1 MEGEKLRAMQTSR
14 QGRKV
19 AYLFRESG
27 SLSPA
32 LLGGKGAGLAELTA
46 LGVPVPP
53 GFTITTSVAR
63 AFNQHAVVP
72 KRLGHQIRW
81 NIAALEKATGK
92 RFGDA
97 ADPLLVSVRSGAV
110 VSMPGMMDTVL
121 NLGLNSEIAEGLGK
135 LTGDRRFAL
144 DCYRRFLSMFGDVVQ
159 GVPRESF
166 EDILAEVKVKHGLQS
181 DSDMDADVLEE
192 VVKCYRQ
199 LIVDFTGDPAID
211 DPYRQLEMA
220 VTAVLK
226 SWNNPRAKQYR
237 RINNIPETLGTAVN
251 VQSMVYGNR
260 DFRSAS
266 GVVFSRN
273 VATGAPGM
281 WGEFLINAQ
290 GEDVVAGSR
299 TPESIANMR
308 AWNQVLFDE
317 LSNVVRI
324 LEEKRK
330 TVVDV
335 EFTVESGELFIL
347 QVRAA
352 KLTAEAAITVA
363 THHVWEKK
371 LSKEQAL
378 EQVPQEQLQS
388 VSACGFDEAAVQAA
402 MAAGHLLGR
411 GLAASPGS
419 VAGSVVL
426 SSQEAVVA
434 AARGEKV
441 ILVRPDT
448 SPDDLE
454 GMLAAVA
461 IVTQTGG
468 ATSHAAVVARGLGK
482 PCVVGCRLAVKHG
495 QIISVDGQAGL
506 VFAGSLPLKEQ
517 QRKKEINLF
526 LRWHEAAL
534 ANNWPQP
541 RLDFTTVNE
550 SVPVTRLI
558 NDFYLADAM
567 CRAAQN
573 SPLRRK
579 CAELRQ
585 RIHVATAERLAT
597 YLLVACC
604 GELAHANDGHLDLKH
619 IKTYLPF
626 IDKLSADFGFRI
638 ADYNDNGARGRHA
651 GITLLSGKTT
661 RQHIAF
667 LSLAADIFAG
677 DWWGIMYGGS
687 AWANIARAAGKFLSG
702 HWPHSVFADH
712 VFDLEH
718 NNGTVFGKHTMI
730 KTDWN
735 LSRLLDA
742 KKEAGDVTSLFTR
755 LTSISLEISTA
766 VKDLYR
772 EGLDAGIWSSKT
784 SSGQPG
790 RVLSLAG

>member
-1 MEGEKLRAMQTSR
+1 MQTSR
-14 QGRKV
+14 QGRKI
-19 AYLFRESG
+19 AYPFCESG

-32 LLGGKGAGLAELTA
+32 LVGGKGAGLAELTGM
-46 LGVPVPP
+46 GVPVPP
-53 GFTITTSVAR
+53 GFTITTTVAR

-72 KRLGHQIRW
+72 KRLRHQLQW
-81 NIAALEKATGK
+81 NIGAMEKASGGK
-92 RFGDA
+92 RFGDVA
-97 ADPLLVSVRSGAV
+97 NPLLLSVRSGAV

-121 NLGLNSEIAEGLGK
+121 NLGLNPEIAEGLGK
-135 LTGDRRFAL
+135 LAGDRRFAL

-159 GVPRESF
+159 GVPRELF
-166 EDILAEVKVKHGLQS
+166 EEVLAEVKLGHGLQN
-181 DSDMDADVLEE
+181 DSDMDAAVLQE
-192 VVKCYRQ
+192 VVARYRQ
-199 LIVDFTGDPAID
+199 LIVDLTGDPVID

-226 SWNNPRAKQYR
+226 SWNNSRAKQYR

-260 DFRSAS
+260 DCRSAT

-281 WGEFLINAQ
+281 WGEFLVNAQ

-299 TPESIANMR
+299 TPEPIADMQ
-308 AWNQVLFDE
+308 AWNQPLFEE
-317 LSNVVRI
+317 LDNIVRV

-330 TVVDV
+330 AVVDV
-335 EFTVESGELFIL
+335 EFTVESGKLFIL

-363 THHVWEKK
+363 THQVWEKK

-378 EQVPQEQLQS
+378 EQVSPEQLQS

-402 MAAGHLLGR
+402 VVAGHLLGR
-411 GLAASPGS
+411 GLPASPGS
-419 VAGSVVL
+419 VAGNVVL
-426 SSQEAVVA
+426 SSQEAVAA

-441 ILVRPDT
+441 VLVRPDT

-482 PCVVGCRLAVKHG
+482 PCVVGCRLAVNHG
-495 QIISVDGQAGL
+495 QVISVDGQAGMVL
-506 VFAGSLPLKEQ
+506 AGNLPLKEQ

-526 LRWHEAAL
+526 LRWHEAVQI
-534 ANNWPQP
+534 NNWPQP
-541 RLDFTTVNE
+541 RLDFTTVDE
-550 SVPVTRLI
+550 SVLVARLI
-558 NDFYLADAM
+558 NDFYLTDAM

-597 YLLVACC
+597 YLLIACC
-604 GELAHANDGHLDLKH
+604 GELAHANDQHLDLS
-619 IKTYLPF
+619 IKTYQPF
-626 IDKLSADFGFRI
+626 IDKLSGDFDFRI
-638 ADYNDNGARGRHA
+638 TDYHDNGAMGRQA

-661 RQHIAF
+661 SQHSAF
-667 LSLAADIFAG
+667 LSLAASIFAG
-677 DWWGIMYGGS
+677 GGWGDMYGGE
-687 AWANIARAAGKFLSG
+687 AWADIARAASNFLSG
-702 HWPHSVFADH
+702 HWPHTVFADH

-718 NNGTVFGKHTMI
+718 NSGTVFGKHPMI
-730 KTDWN
+730 RVS
-735 LSRLLDA
+735 LSLFGSHRLLSELLDA
-742 KKEAGDVTSLFTR
+742 KKEAGDITSLFTR
-755 LTSISLEISTA
+755 LNGISTEFSTV
-766 VKDLYR
+766 VKDLYW
-772 EGLDAGIWSSKT
+772 EGIEAGVWSSVE
-784 SSGQPG
+784 QAFLWA
-790 RVLSLAG
+790 V